1 VSGALEPNDP
11 FDLAR
16 FTGAQASDY
25 DRALSEVRAGEKIT
39 HWMWYIFPQFAGL
52 GRSPLAQRYA
62 IRSRAE
68 AKAYLAHPV
77 LGPRL
82 LECAAALLGHR
93 DRSARE
99 IMGTPDD
106 LKLRSSATL
115 FAAVSDERVF
125 NALLDQFFDGEPDE
139 ETLRLLREAD
149 RST

>member
-1 VSGALEPNDP
+1 
-11 FDLAR
+11 
-16 FTGAQASDY
+16 
-25 DRALSEVRAGEKIT
+25 
-39 HWMWYIFPQFAGL
+39 M
-52 GRSPLAQRYA
+52 
-62 IRSRAE
+62 
-68 AKAYLAHPV
+68 